1 MSPVD
6 PVALIAAADEQVAKV
21 RTQGKDYSFNELL
34 SMYEDKELVINPD
47 YQRLFR
53 WSEEKESRFIESL
66 ILELP
71 LPPLFVIEVEDGKY
85 ELIDGL
91 QRFSTYLHFR
101 GKLNAPHRKVE
112 VEGSERGL
120 QEGDFLV
127 LADCDIVPGL
137 NGLKYNDLPRALEV
151 KLKRHSVRVEVI
163 RKESDKRLRYH
174 MFKRLNSG
182 GIELEEQEIRN
193 CTIRLL
199 SNAVNEFMISCSE
212 LPAFRNCISTV
223 SESQIEKRFD
233 QELVLRFFAMK
244 NWRDAYVHEIG
255 SFLTEYLEAVSD
267 TTPKLPFDTA
277 AEDGVFGKTFQ
288 VLNEAV
294 GADAFY
300 MVVKRTAGGQ
310 SKYPFSVLHYE
321 AFTLGLQPHLD
332 RLEPSH
338 ASQMQKLK
346 DEIHAIKSDDEFIR
360 LTTGGGKNTR
370 GSLDK
375 RVQFVSGRIG
385 AVL

>member
-1 MSPVD
+1 MPPVD

-34 SMYEDKELVINPD
+34 SMHEEGELVINPE

-53 WSEEKESRFIESL
+53 WSEEKESRFIESV

-71 LPPLFVIEVEDGKY
+71 LPPIFVIEVEDGKY

-91 QRFSTYLHFR
+91 QRISSYFHFR
-101 GKLNAPHRKVE
+101 GKLDAPHRNIKV
-112 VEGSERGL
+112 
-120 QEGDFLV
+120 GDKLR
-127 LADCDIVPGL
+127 LIECDIVTAL
-137 NGLKYNDLPRALEV
+137 NNFIYDELPRALEI

-199 SNAVNEFMISCSE
+199 SNTFNEFMIQCSKSE
-212 LPAFRNCISTV
+212 EFKNCIATV
-223 SESQIEKRFD
+223 SEAQIEKRFD

-244 NWRDAYVHEIG
+244 NWRNSFVHEIG
-255 SFLTEYLEAVSD
+255 SFLTEYLEAISD
-267 TTPKLPFDTA
+267 TPSRIAFDIH
-277 AEDGVFGKTFQ
+277 EEKKVFHKTFQ
-288 VLNEAV
+288 ILNAAL
-294 GADAFY
+294 GNDSFY
-300 MVVKRTAGGQ
+300 MVVKRSTGGQ

-332 RLEPSH
+332 RLDPNDPQ
-338 ASQMQKLK
+338 QMSRLQ
-346 DEIHAIKSDDEFIR
+346 DVVTEIKNDDNFIR
-360 LTTGGGKNTR
+360 LTTGGGKNTK

-375 RVQFVSGRIG
+375 RIQFVTDRIG
-385 AVL
+385 AML